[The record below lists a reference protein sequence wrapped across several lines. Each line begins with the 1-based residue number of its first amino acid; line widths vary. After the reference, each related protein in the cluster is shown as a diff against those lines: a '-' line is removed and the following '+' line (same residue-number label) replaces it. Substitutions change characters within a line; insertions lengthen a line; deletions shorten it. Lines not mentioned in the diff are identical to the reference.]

1 MCSKF
6 GNYSLCGSSYIQ
18 LLVGITWGS
27 SFKKYRFGDSTLDLS
42 HRNLGIYLLC
52 LHLNGMLKL
61 IPCHVWNLKWDFMA
75 RLPLPSF
82 QFFFFF
88 LMPPQYNVYL
98 YLKGSQSSFF
108 SCPPSVSQ
116 TCVYKIPKI
125 FGCHATCTSNS
136 TWPKLNSSILIFC
149 LIQVS
154 FTRTSTS
161 VLVPSLVTLFVS

>member
-18 LLVGITWGS
+18 LLVGIIWGA

-52 LHLNGMLKL
+52 LHLNGMLRL
-61 IPCHVWNLKWDFMA
+61 IPVMCATWSGTLWPDYHCLH
-75 RLPLPSF
+75 SS
-82 QFFFFF
+82 FFFFF